1 MEDKIVPFNKDIQIS
16 LKLKK
21 YRYNCL
27 YDIAIEEFKERNR
40 HFRFRA
46 RAEIETDPD
55 FRLATF

>member
-1 MEDKIVPFNKDIQIS
+1 MEDKIVPFNKNIQIF
-16 LKLKK
+16 LKLDTINMD
-21 YRYNCL
+21 RL
-27 YDIAIEEFKERNR
+27 AIEEFKERNR